1 MPVDDPERASVSYQA
16 TSGFS
21 DPHDSQSSPG
31 ETRPTTVGAVPPAIF
46 ALGSHMTGDRLL
58 RHTVRMPVEAW
69 WPKLSPATRE
79 WLIAN
84 NGDVVP
90 FHIVDEIAQAGG
102 PATFE
107 VWWVSQ
113 DDSTGLCMPDEAI
126 DWIEEIAN
134 EESPPSG
141 RQ

>member
-1 MPVDDPERASVSYQA
+1 
-16 TSGFS
+16 
-21 DPHDSQSSPG
+21 
-31 ETRPTTVGAVPPAIF
+31 
-46 ALGSHMTGDRLL
+46 MTGDGLL
-58 RHTVRMPVEAW
+58 RHNVRMPIEAW
-69 WPKLSPATRE
+69 WPKLSSATLE

-90 FHIVDEIAQAGG
+90 LPIIDEIAQAGG
-102 PATFE
+102 PAISD

-113 DDSTGLCMPDEAI
+113 DESTGLCMPDEAI

-134 EESPPSG
+134 NESPPSG